1 MGSPDAL
8 DVSETDDEKRSELID
23 QDQTVSYSSEKGEKG
38 EKAELGEKLHSSES
52 TTESSTFD
60 PEDSKEAVLD
70 LARAV
75 TQQSLKDSNG
85 EFINPFLGS
94 SGNPALDP
102 HSGKFSAR
110 AWCKALLAIQSRDPE
125 RYPERTAGIAYKN
138 LSVHGF
144 GVPTDYQKTFGNYP
158 LEIGGLVQTLVGKRQ
173 KTKIQILRDFDGLVR
188 SGEMLVVLGR
198 PGSGCSTLLKTIA
211 GETSGFFVDGSSHL
225 NYQGIPASQM
235 HSDFR
240 GECIYQA
247 EVDVHFPQMTVGQT
261 LGFAARARGMP

>member
-1 MGSPDAL
+1 MSSPDAL
-8 DVSETDDEKRSELID
+8 DVSGKKNVDKNSGIID
-23 QDQTVSYSSEKGEKG
+23 KDNENVQQSNEKG
-38 EKAELGEKLHSSES
+38 EKAEPKDKSQSES
-52 TTESSTFD
+52 TTASSTFED
-60 PEDSKEAVLD
+60 PKDAVYS
-70 LARAV
+70 LARTV

-85 EFINPFLGS
+85 EYINPFLGS
-94 SGNPALDP
+94 GGNPSLDP
-102 HSGKFSAR
+102 QSGKFSAR

-158 LEIGGLVQTLVGKRQ
+158 LEIGGLFQRLIGKRE
-173 KTKIQILRDFDGLVR
+173 KTKIQILKDFDGLVR

-211 GETSGFFVDGSSHL
+211 GETNGFFVDDRSHL
-225 NYQGIPASQM
+225 NYQGITAAQM
-235 HSDFR
+235 HHDFR

-261 LGFAARARGMP
+261 LGFAARARGKPCPSL